1 MSNNTTA
8 RSRREKAEV
17 YHATLPSSTERQ
29 RYYSPE
35 ILAHRHERE
44 YEPEYRSHSN
54 YRYMAPQQL
63 AQPACYE
70 MGYSRTP
77 LTYTQSNPG
86 VINANQHPNT
96 DYSGGYRSLPREIS
110 VRNPRSSSHIVRREK
125 EPEKFD
131 GRNVDWKD
139 YIVHFEQCASWNNWT
154 NFEKA
159 QQLAMSLRG
168 TAQKLLGDL
177 KPEFVHNYDSL
188 KTILAQRFN
197 PKERVTAYRC
207 EFRTR
212 LRKSGESLADF
223 GYALRR
229 LVRLAYPDGDYDNVL
244 EQLVINQFIMGLSNP
259 DMEKHVQFAHPKTLE
274 AAIACAVEY
283 EAFTSAQSNPPRKP
297 KEEISSYM
305 PVLAINKDVK
315 QDKNKQKLEI
325 ENDKR
330 NVTQSSDIKEFSE
343 VLSNCFKEI
352 TEKFD
357 SVSNKNSNS
366 FAQSKTCFNCGKLG
380 HLSRY
385 CKSDSECRNCG
396 KKGHFARECRSS
408 RIKCTNCGRFG
419 HLAKDC
425 RTPITKFPRYSNDSQ
440 FNTENENKTDR
451 KESN

>member
-1 MSNNTTA
+1 
-8 RSRREKAEV
+8 
-17 YHATLPSSTERQ
+17 
-29 RYYSPE
+29 
-35 ILAHRHERE
+35 
-44 YEPEYRSHSN
+44 
-54 YRYMAPQQL
+54 
-63 AQPACYE
+63 
-70 MGYSRTP
+70 
-77 LTYTQSNPG
+77 
-86 VINANQHPNT
+86 
-96 DYSGGYRSLPREIS
+96 
-110 VRNPRSSSHIVRREK
+110 
-125 EPEKFD
+125 
-131 GRNVDWKD
+131 
-139 YIVHFEQCASWNNWT
+139 
-154 NFEKA
+154 
-159 QQLAMSLRG
+159 
-168 TAQKLLGDL
+168 
-177 KPEFVHNYDSL
+177 
-188 KTILAQRFN
+188 
-197 PKERVTAYRC
+197 
-207 EFRTR
+207 
-212 LRKSGESLADF
+212 
-223 GYALRR
+223 
-229 LVRLAYPDGDYDNVL
+229 
-244 EQLVINQFIMGLSNP
+244 
-259 DMEKHVQFAHPKTLE
+259 
-274 AAIACAVEY
+274 
-283 EAFTSAQSNPPRKP
+283 
-297 KEEISSYM
+297 M

-396 KKGHFARECRSS
+396 NKGHFARECRSS